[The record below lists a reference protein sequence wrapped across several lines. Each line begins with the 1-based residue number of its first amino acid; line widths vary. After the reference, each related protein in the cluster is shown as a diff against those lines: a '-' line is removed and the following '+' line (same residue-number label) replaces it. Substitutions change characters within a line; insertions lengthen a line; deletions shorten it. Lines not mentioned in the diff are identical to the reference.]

1 VVIELEATPT
11 AAALGTAVNG
21 VLRAHFSGADDAG
34 EFQMAV
40 DLLTT
45 NETYFFREPAH
56 YELLEKELTATKPR
70 SLAVWSAAS
79 SFGDEAY
86 STAMLL
92 AELEGVVG
100 SPPRAVRALE
110 EAYRLDPDCGA
121 LERLVPLAESL
132 GETRRARLARLE
144 LCRRDGPESE
154 WCTARTG
161 ERIGVLP
168 QLPTVP

>member
-1 VVIELEATPT
+1 
-11 AAALGTAVNG
+11 
-21 VLRAHFSGADDAG
+21 
-34 EFQMAV
+34 
-40 DLLTT
+40 
-45 NETYFFREPAH
+45 
-56 YELLEKELTATKPR
+56 
-70 SLAVWSAAS
+70 
-79 SFGDEAY
+79 
-86 STAMLL
+86 
-92 AELEGVVG
+92 
-100 SPPRAVRALE
+100 VRALE

-168 QLPTVP
+168 QLPAVP